1 MIEKVR
7 INFLLNVTMGIINII
22 ISIFV
27 TAYIARVIGANNIG
41 LYAYLVSIVSYFILF
56 GAIGT
61 HKYASREIAY
71 CRDNKEEMSRVF
83 FEVVILHTVMCSI
96 ALLVFLV
103 SLSFSDFD
111 YRLIIMISFFIV
123 NEMLDITWF
132 FQGNENFKILL
143 KTTFAIRIVFVLA
156 LLIFVHSPD
165 DFYAYVAIE
174 VMYNIL
180 FNGSLWFHLHK
191 YIKKVRNLHPLRHL
205 KESLLL
211 FLPSIAVHIYAYLDK
226 TMLGYL
232 AAGTY
237 NELSYYSLAEGIVKS
252 FLLLGGSLTSV
263 TAPRVANLNANSE
276 QEEITKTLYE
286 SYRICWFITL
296 PITILIFISAKTI
309 VPLYFGPGY
318 DGVIAVMKL
327 LSPIVIILTLNGI
340 TGEQFLIPCKYTNTQ
355 TAVLFGG
362 LFINFTANALLI
374 PRYHA
379 IGACI
384 STIAAE
390 GFIAIVQLI
399 VANRIGVIKIAKVL
413 KEGRNYF
420 LSSAF
425 VIAFDV
431 AAFHFLDT
439 VSLYQLVL
447 IIVAG
452 LVIYFGLLIL
462 LRDVLVMSIIKR
474 LKAKRMSV

>member
-7 INFLLNVTMGIINII
+7 INFLFNVTIGIINTI

-41 LYAYLVSIVSYFILF
+41 LYTYLVSIVSYFILF

-83 FEVVILHTVMCSI
+83 IEVVILHTVMCSI

-103 SLSFSDFD
+103 SLSFSSFD

-123 NEMLDITWF
+123 NEILDITWF
-132 FQGNENFKILL
+132 FHGIENFKVIF
-143 KTTFAIRIVFVLA
+143 KTTFVVRIIFVLA
-156 LLIFVHSPD
+156 LVLFVHSPE

-191 YIKKVRNLHPLRHL
+191 YILKVRNLHPLRHL

-211 FLPSIAVHIYAYLDK
+211 FLPSIAWQIYAVLDK

-252 FLLLGGSLTSV
+252 FLLLGRSLTGV

-286 SYRICWFITL
+286 SYRICWLITI
-296 PITILIFISAKTI
+296 PITMLIFISSETI

-318 DGVIAVMKL
+318 DGVIVLMKM
-327 LSPIVIILTLNGI
+327 LSPLVIILTINGI
-340 TGEQFLIPCKYTNTQ
+340 TGEQFLVPCKYTNTQ
-355 TAVLFGG
+355 TAILFGG
-362 LFINFTANALLI
+362 AFINFAVNVVLI

-399 VANRIGVIKIAKVL
+399 VANKIGVIKITKVL
-413 KEGRNYF
+413 REGNKYF
-420 LSSAF
+420 IASSFVVAF
-425 VIAFDV
+425 NVTV
-431 AAFHFLDT
+431 FHFLDAI
-439 VSLYQLVL
+439 SLYHLIL

-474 LKAKRMSV
+474 IKAKRLSV